1 MVDTKLFI
9 ANLYLSAAA
18 SSFVGHGDWR
28 TTSAIPENRMGAS
41 NQFVASPHS
50 PARLQHIYNKKF
62 FIHELNIFDF
72 ILLK

>member
-1 MVDTKLFI
+1 MVNTKLFI

-41 NQFVASPHS
+41 DRLLELEHS
-50 PARLQHIYNKKF
+50 PARLQHI
-62 FIHELNIFDF
+62 
-72 ILLK
+72 